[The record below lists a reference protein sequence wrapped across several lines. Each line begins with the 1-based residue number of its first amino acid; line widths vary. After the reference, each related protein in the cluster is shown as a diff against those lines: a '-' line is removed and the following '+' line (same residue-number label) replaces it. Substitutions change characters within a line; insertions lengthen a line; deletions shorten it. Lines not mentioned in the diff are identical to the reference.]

1 MSGLSKLVAPATDP
15 IILGVTVALSG
26 PGVHGTRSPLEAYVV
41 LLAATPLSGRWMLWV
56 TAPDATVPV
65 TEPSASIAT
74 GAAPALPR

>member
-15 IILGVTVALSG
+15 IILGVTVALSS

-56 TAPDATVPV
+56 TAPDATVPA
-65 TEPSASIAT
+65 TEPDLCMAT
-74 GAAPALPR
+74 AAVAAHSH